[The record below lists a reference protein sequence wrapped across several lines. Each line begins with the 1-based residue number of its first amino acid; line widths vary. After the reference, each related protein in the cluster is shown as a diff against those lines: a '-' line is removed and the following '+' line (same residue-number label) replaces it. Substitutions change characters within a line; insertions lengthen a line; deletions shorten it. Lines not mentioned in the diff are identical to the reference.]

1 MGDQL
6 LQQLQSCFA
15 GGDLLVKLCISDR
28 CKQFA
33 DAGAGRNTVSGDIV
47 AGDQG
52 LRVELCGFVY
62 VKEVAGENCVF
73 RAAAEAG
80 IGGFGNRQQQVAAR
94 VCQQWFREVQW
105 SSGKSCEGCAM

>member
-6 LQQLQSCFA
+6 LQQLQCCFA
-15 GGDLLVKLCISDR
+15 ACDLLVKLCISDGYQ
-28 CKQFA
+28 QFA

-52 LRVELCGFVY
+52 RRVKLCGFVY
-62 VKEVAGENCVF
+62 VKEVAGEMCVF

-80 IGGFGNRQQQVAAR
+80 IGGFGNGQQQVAAR
-94 VCQQWFREVQW
+94 VCQQWFRDVQW
-105 SSGKSCEGCAM
+105 LPGKSCQSCAV